1 MTDIANGLRL
11 ELRSKLLTD
20 KYSVL
25 LDEFDTKIID
35 QSIKNIRK
43 PTEDIVW
50 WNIYWNIAVNIKQEY

>member
-1 MTDIANGLRL
+1 MGLRV

-50 WNIYWNIAVNIKQEY
+50 WNIYWNIVVNIKQEY

>member
-1 MTDIANGLRL
+1 M
-11 ELRSKLLTD
+11 
-20 KYSVL
+20 

-50 WNIYWNIAVNIKQEY
+50 WNIYWNIVVNIKQEY